1 MLVLS
6 LLDCPI
12 EVQVRSD
19 TLVSS
24 IVTPASTSLQTY
36 LQAIQAKDSRQVPFI
51 PYSPFPF
58 TMVNQFDY
66 YEKDR
71 PENQNHIYIRLR
83 SKISGIWGNWLR
95 IPDIYYGQEY
105 RLCRIHIP
113 IDNENNYNYCY
124 LVNRYNDEKKVNY
137 IELVPSIIMINHTN
151 EELFYKY
158 YINEGLLHDGEINT
172 TCIDYN
178 YLLNN
183 NINTYFSIRP
193 NNVPFSECS
202 KLDIG
207 NGMKLIMKS
216 NE

>member
-83 SKISGIWGNWLR
+83 SKI
-95 IPDIYYGQEY
+95 
-105 RLCRIHIP
+105 
-113 IDNENNYNYCY
+113 
-124 LVNRYNDEKKVNY
+124 
-137 IELVPSIIMINHTN
+137 
-151 EELFYKY
+151 
-158 YINEGLLHDGEINT
+158 
-172 TCIDYN
+172 
-178 YLLNN
+178 
-183 NINTYFSIRP
+183 
-193 NNVPFSECS
+193 
-202 KLDIG
+202 
-207 NGMKLIMKS
+207 
-216 NE
+216 